1 MKTLTH
7 SRLLAP
13 LTVAF
18 GGTIIAIA
26 VGMGHGWGNA
36 LIAEVITLCVA
47 AGYFLLTGSNSD
59 VGAIYGNRAD
69 ERQRIVYWRASA
81 LALRVMLFAA
91 FVCVAVTVAMKDN
104 YWQAD
109 VIGSVGG
116 ASFLLGL
123 AGYGASDEKS
133 LEGNS
138 DERSSERDHSSR
150 GVME

>member
-1 MKTLTH
+1 MKSLKH
-7 SRLLAP
+7 SRQRAP
-13 LTVAF
+13 LTVAV
-18 GGTIIAIA
+18 GGTIIAVA
-26 VGMGHGWGNA
+26 VGIGHGWSDA
-36 LIAEVITLCVA
+36 LIAEVVTLCVA
-47 AGYFLLTGSNSD
+47 AGYYLLTGSNGD

-81 LALRVMLFAA
+81 LALRVMLLSA
-91 FVCVAVTVAMKDN
+91 FVCAVITVAMKDN

-123 AGYGASDEKS
+123 AGYGASDERS
-133 LEGNS
+133 LEEDY
-138 DERSSERDHSSR
+138 DERSSNHESSSK

>member
-1 MKTLTH
+1 MKTLKH
-7 SRLLAP
+7 SRLRAP
-13 LTVAF
+13 LTVVG
-18 GGTIIAIA
+18 GGTVIALA
-26 VGMGHGWGNA
+26 VGIGHGWSNA
-36 LIAEVITLCVA
+36 LIAEVVALCIA
-47 AGYFLLTGSNSD
+47 AGYYLLTGSNSD

-81 LALRVMLFAA
+81 MALRATLLAA
-91 FVCVAVTVAMKDN
+91 FVCAVVTVALKDN

-109 VIGSVGG
+109 VIGSLGG

-133 LEGNS
+133 LEGDD
-138 DERSSERDHSSR
+138 DERSSNRDHSSR

>member
-1 MKTLTH
+1 MKSLKH
-7 SRLLAP
+7 SRQRAP
-13 LTVAF
+13 LTVAV
-18 GGTIIAIA
+18 GGTIIAVA
-26 VGMGHGWGNA
+26 VGIGHGWINA
-36 LIAEVITLCVA
+36 LIAEVVTLCVA
-47 AGYFLLTGSNSD
+47 AGYYLLTGSNSD

-81 LALRVMLFAA
+81 LALRVMLLSA
-91 FVCVAVTVAMKDN
+91 FVCAVITVAMKDN

-133 LEGNS
+133 LEEDY
-138 DERSSERDHSSR
+138 DERSSNHESSSK